1 MFCNPTEA
9 KKAIEAGGAQ
19 SDIGDIE
26 KDMNQVSLGKN
37 HKILQNLQ
45 RRFDW
50 QYIGQI
56 QDGDFAKYLWHS
68 HKTSTLRE
76 KVCSVLS
83 ESVYVSSSL
92 LKPTQ
97 AYSRSFN
104 VH

>member
-56 QDGDFAKYLWHS
+56 QDGDFAKYFVAFSQNLNFKRKS
-68 HKTSTLRE
+68 LFSSVRVCLR
-76 KVCSVLS
+76 LF
-83 ESVYVSSSL
+83 
-92 LKPTQ
+92 KPAQ
-97 AYSRSFN
+97 AYSSLFQ
-104 VH
+104 VF